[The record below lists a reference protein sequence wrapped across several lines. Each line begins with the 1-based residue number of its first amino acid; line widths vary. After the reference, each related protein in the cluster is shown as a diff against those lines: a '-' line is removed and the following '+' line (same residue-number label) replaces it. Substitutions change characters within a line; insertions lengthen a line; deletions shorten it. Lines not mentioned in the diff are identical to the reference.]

1 MVDADSPQERIRDLL
16 LVIVFSSVLFFYCTL
31 VSRLDIIILILLP
44 FIVVAVS
51 KALVRVGYKWVAIAL
66 IILSLPSL
74 LTDYWVVI
82 LPTFSIVLFDTYLL
96 ERWKSSKDVIL
107 ATYVYMASIVL
118 SYFAA
123 IPFLSGLHDVYFY
136 PPPPIYI
143 KALGILIL
151 HSCLCFLFY
160 ATPVA
165 VLKRVKA
172 LSQVINIPLAMI
184 VSSILSSAAW
194 VFMYYNTMEFGI
206 EFLPISIAGTLTL
219 YYFTY
224 KIIFRD
230 KPS

>member
-1 MVDADSPQERIRDLL
+1 MVDADSLRERIR
-16 LVIVFSSVLFFYCTL
+16 LVIVSSSVLFFYCTL

-44 FIVVAVS
+44 FIVVAVC
-51 KALVRVGYKWVAIAL
+51 KALVRVGSKWVAIAL

-82 LPTFSIVLFDTYLL
+82 FPIFSIVLFDTYLL
-96 ERWKSSKDVIL
+96 ERWKSSTDVIL

-123 IPFLSGLHDVYFY
+123 IPFLSGLHDVYFS
-136 PPPPIYI
+136 PPPIYI
-143 KALGILIL
+143 KVVGILIL
-151 HSCLCFLFY
+151 HSCLCLLFY